1 MKFAPEPAAG
11 GMKESAARICLIRIW
26 RRTQQPCPA
35 LPERATL
42 CCVCDDSIKIMKVRT
57 ILAIAAAAVG
67 LTSTAVAD
75 KYDDLAK
82 KGYRWINTD
91 GPLACPSKDDVQ
103 QMLKDRSDTNQL
115 HMVEQLR
122 AFFLIQGALVQVLQ
136 EDNAS
141 GMTQFSAAGLN
152 GTFWTLSKFLSKR
165 PIKNIIGIIET
176 PSNPASP
183 TVNIPGTSET
193 AMPGATAT
201 PGEAAT
207 PSASPTP

>member
-1 MKFAPEPAAG
+1 
-11 GMKESAARICLIRIW
+11 
-26 RRTQQPCPA
+26 
-35 LPERATL
+35 
-42 CCVCDDSIKIMKVRT
+42 MKVRT

-67 LTSTAVAD
+67 LTSAAGAD

-122 AFFLIQGALVQVLQ
+122 AFFLIQGALVQVVQ
-136 EDNAS
+136 EEKAS
-141 GMTQFSAAGLN
+141 GMTQFSTAGLN

-183 TVNIPGTSET
+183 TVNIPGTNET